1 MTKPKQAPRCT
12 GAPGAKSLITALAV
26 AATLAGWAQ
35 LTAQE
40 APVVAND
47 APELTAAAAA
57 SLPAWL
63 LEPVT
68 IPTMPTVSAGVAPQ
82 TAIAPARSAL
92 NPMPAPVTSTRSS
105 R

>member
-1 MTKPKQAPRCT
+1 MTKPKQAPRST

-40 APVVAND
+40 TPAAASD
-47 APELTAAAAA
+47 LTETTAAA

-63 LEPVT
+63 LEPVP
-68 IPTMPTVSAGVAPQ
+68 IPAMPTVGAGVAPQ
-82 TAIAPARSAL
+82 IAIAPARSTL
-92 NPMPAPVTSTRSS
+92 NSLPAPVTSTRSS

>member
-1 MTKPKQAPRCT
+1 MTKLKPAPRST

-26 AATLAGWAQ
+26 VATLAGWAQ

-40 APVVAND
+40 TPAAAND
-47 APELTAAAAA
+47 APELSAAAT
-57 SLPAWL
+57 LPPWL

-68 IPTMPTVSAGVAPQ
+68 IPALPTVAAGAPPQ
-82 TAIAPARSAL
+82 PAVV
-92 NPMPAPVTSTRSS
+92 PAPRAPNSWPAPITSTRSS